1 MRKFCVIACAVA
13 ATLALAAAAGA
24 AAPDHET
31 LKFPYQFVD
40 TDTCGFPITGDYVFT
55 NMIIDTSLATGT
67 GTLQL
72 HQTNVGTLTAN
83 GTTLRQDDHYTI
95 FVDIVDG
102 VPVTAK
108 HVGVL
113 EKIFGPDGPVHFRT
127 GQAVYEVVFDP
138 DLGFYV
144 DGPLVTRHG
153 LRHDFDPVA
162 FCAAFA

>member
-1 MRKFCVIACAVA
+1 MRRFCVIACAVA

-40 TDTCGFPITGDYVFT
+40 T
-55 NMIIDTSLATGT
+55 GT

-72 HQTNVGTLTAN
+72 HQSNVGTLTAN

-127 GQAVYEVVFDP
+127 GQAVFEVVFDP
-138 DLGFYV
+138 VLGFYV

-162 FCAAFA
+162 FCAVFV